1 MKVHY
6 CLKSSEV
13 DPKRQCVIAGFGQH
27 ALWQCARARQLDL
40 GLNVIEQRLDFSKR
54 SE

>member
-1 MKVHY
+1 MLQKTGQPR
-6 CLKSSEV
+6 
-13 DPKRQCVIAGFGQH
+13 PKCECVIAGFGQH
-27 ALWQCARARQLDL
+27 ALWQCARARRLDL